1 MLKNVSD
8 NIINLLKYFTY
19 TSINKETYYE
29 FFEDKLE
36 PTMCDLAEKIET
48 NPNENDKKLLSDI
61 EAAIDELYDDIA
73 EDIDL
78 DDINERLKNKY
89 KY

>member
-1 MLKNVSD
+1 
-8 NIINLLKYFTY
+8 
-19 TSINKETYYE
+19 
-29 FFEDKLE
+29 
-36 PTMCDLAEKIET
+36 MCGLAGRIDT
-48 NPNENDKKLLSDI
+48 NTNENDKKLLSDI

-78 DDINERLKNKY
+78 NDINERLKNKY

>member
-1 MLKNVSD
+1 MLKKVSD
-8 NIINLLKYFTY
+8 NIINLLKYFDY
-19 TSINKETYYE
+19 TSINKDTYYE

-36 PTMCDLAEKIET
+36 PTMCGLAGRIDT
-48 NPNENDKKLLSDI
+48 NTNENDKKLLSDI